1 MPLTKTQIKDIERY
15 ETMSTYENRLI
26 ASGHSYIAGVDE
38 AGRGPLAGPVYAAAV
53 ILNPNEKIYGLN
65 DSKKISEKKRKLLE
79 AKIKEKALAWSIS
92 KVEADSIDELNIL
105 EATKKAM
112 TDALNNLT
120 IKADFILTDAVALK
134 AFAPEMQLNLIKGD
148 AHSNSIAA
156 ASILA
161 KTARDAEM
169 LKIDAMYPEYGFAQ
183 HKGYGTKKHYEAL
196 DTFGP
201 SPIHRKTFLR
211 SWYMKKGND

>member
-15 ETMSTYENRLI
+15 EIMNTHENELI
-26 ASGHSYIAGVDE
+26 AAGYSYLAGVDE

-53 ILNPNEKIYGLN
+53 ILDPNVKIYGLN
-65 DSKKISEKKRKLLE
+65 DSKKISEKKRNLLE
-79 AKIKEKALAWSIS
+79 IEIKEKSIAWAIS
-92 KVEADSIDELNIL
+92 KVEAGSIDELNIL

-112 TDALNNLT
+112 TDALNSLS
-120 IKADFILTDAVALK
+120 IKADYILTDAVTLK
-134 AFAPEMQLNLIKGD
+134 DFAPEMQVNLIKGD
-148 AHSNSIAA
+148 ANSNSIAA

-169 LKIDAMYPEYGFAQ
+169 LKIDEIYPEYGFAQ

-196 DTFGP
+196 DKFGP
-201 SPIHRKTFLR
+201 SPVHRKTFLK
-211 SWYMKKGND
+211 SWYMKKGNN